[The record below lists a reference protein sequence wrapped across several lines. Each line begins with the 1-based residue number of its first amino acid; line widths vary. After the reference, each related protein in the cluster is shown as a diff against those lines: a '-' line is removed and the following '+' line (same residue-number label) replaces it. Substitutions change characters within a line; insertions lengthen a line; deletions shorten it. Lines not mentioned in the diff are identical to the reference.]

1 MWAAGE
7 GRLSA
12 PLRGKMRIKRIEVA
26 VQGRQ
31 STSFFQEHPD
41 PDELLERQGVMG
53 PQGLDSLDDD
63 RWAGDE
69 ADERYLAVLFGD
81 A

>member
-1 MWAAGE
+1 
-7 GRLSA
+7 
-12 PLRGKMRIKRIEVA
+12 
-26 VQGRQ
+26 
-31 STSFFQEHPD
+31 
-41 PDELLERQGVMG
+41 MG